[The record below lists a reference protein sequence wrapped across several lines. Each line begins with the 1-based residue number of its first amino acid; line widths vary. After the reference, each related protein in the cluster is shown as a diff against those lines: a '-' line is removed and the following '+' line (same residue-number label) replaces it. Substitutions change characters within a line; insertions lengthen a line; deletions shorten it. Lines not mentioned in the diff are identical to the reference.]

1 MINIAAAS
9 LKSPIFNAP
18 AWSNLTISSGLH
30 EAVVEGEGGGRGAR
44 GHREFAEDVQQ
55 VPGDMVLARPK
66 PTVQAVRRRR
76 RNGSRMA
83 GGM

>member
-30 EAVVEGEGGGRGAR
+30 EAVFEGEGGGRGAR
-44 GHREFAEDVQQ
+44 GHPKLAEDVLQ
-55 VPGDMVLARPK
+55 VPSHSVLADH
-66 PTVQAVRRRR
+66 
-76 RNGSRMA
+76 
-83 GGM
+83 